1 VSDEGAQSAPA
12 RIGKYEIVD
21 VLGRGG
27 MGVVYRAR
35 DTRIGR
41 NVAIKTLTEG
51 FSGNADMLRRFYQ
64 EAGHTGNLRHPN
76 IVIIYDFGDE
86 DGLPYIV
93 MEYLDGD
100 PLDRLI
106 REKEP
111 LHLSLKLEII
121 EQVCSALAYAH
132 SQEMIHRDVKPAN
145 VIVQHDGLVKLLDFG
160 IARGGEQQI
169 DGGMTRT
176 GTLVGTPAYMA
187 PERLQGVPFDGRSD
201 IFSAGVVL
209 YQLLTGRLPFDA
221 EYPGIL
227 HQILEQD
234 PPPLSSLLS
243 EYPPQLDQILERAL
257 AKKPADRY
265 SSAADMAAD
274 LNSVASRLKSQ
285 RVTELF
291 EGAQTAAA
299 KGDLNEAKQL
309 IRQILRI
316 DSHHVEAKKLSA
328 SVNEILRV
336 QEARRRV
343 DQIVQVAEELL
354 QSRNWDQAQAM
365 CKEGLGLDPEN
376 ATLRRLMD
384 AASAGK
390 LRKEQVRK
398 LLREAEAA
406 RAAGDFESAAK
417 RANAAAEL
425 EPADAKILAICNVL
439 TREAEEQRRRVRLRE
454 LLSAARD
461 QFTAHALDDAT
472 KSLAEAE
479 ALDPSNPEILH
490 LKDEL
495 GEAFGQQIRK
505 RLVDE
510 LSEKALVAVT
520 FDQLQ
525 VVMNEVAEALELFP
539 TEPTLLRLKMQL
551 EPKLKEQGVKRSV
564 AEISEA
570 CRHLSPAEGVARV
583 REALQTLPGN
593 QELQD
598 LEFAISQR
606 LVRQQREQALADHLA
621 RARSLL
627 DDHLFLETVKTLEM
641 AEKEGF
647 SSPELTEL
655 MEVARSA
662 AAERVS
668 QDLVE
673 RSFLEAK
680 RLMAEQNY
688 EAVIR
693 LLPPVLQRVD
703 EPSLR
708 RQLEEASRSQVKLE
722 ERVEGVTAEL
732 NALCALELFD
742 SAMGLIAG
750 EPAGVRR
757 AKNVQALH
765 LLCAERLSGEETR
778 LAAIGSVYARLNTP
792 ECPSAFQQLV
802 STADQVKAVSACGEI
817 EKRLGGRVQANA
829 DDYLKK
835 GVEGAKQALIAED
848 ALGAASYLEACSVW
862 NRWAT
867 PAAQAE
873 LKSVEAEVS
882 AAKKVL
888 RFRKVLKRRA

>member
-1 VSDEGAQSAPA
+1 MSDEQAQSMPA
-12 RIGKYEIVD
+12 RIGKYEVLD

-160 IARGGEQQI
+160 IARGGEHQV

-187 PERLQGVPFDGRSD
+187 PERLQGIPFDGRSD

-221 EYPGIL
+221 EYPAIL

-234 PPPLSSLLS
+234 PPPLSSFLS
-243 EYPPQLDQILERAL
+243 GYPPQLDQILERAL
-257 AKKPADRY
+257 AKKPAERY
-265 SSAADMAAD
+265 ASAADMAAD
-274 LNSVASRLKSQ
+274 LNSIGTRLKSL
-285 RVTELF
+285 RVAELF
-291 EGAQTAAA
+291 EEARAAA
-299 KGDLNEAKQL
+299 EKGDLTEAKLQ

-328 SVNEILRV
+328 SVSEMLRL

-343 DQIVQVAEELL
+343 DQIVQMAEDSI

-365 CKEGLGLDPEN
+365 CKEGLGLDPAN
-376 ATLRRLMD
+376 ATLLRMME
-384 AASAGK
+384 SANSGK

-406 RAAGDFESAAK
+406 RAAGDYESAAK
-417 RANAAAEL
+417 RANAAKEL
-425 EPADAKILAICNVL
+425 EPADSKILAICNVL
-439 TREAEEQRRRVRLRE
+439 AREAEEQRRRARLRE
-454 LLSAARD
+454 LLTAAKD
-461 QFTAHALDDAT
+461 QFAALALDDAT

-479 ALDPSNPEILH
+479 ALDPTNPEILH
-490 LKDEL
+490 LKDEIA
-495 GEAFGQQIRK
+495 EAFGQQIRK
-505 RLVDE
+505 RLVNE
-510 LSEKALVAVT
+510 LSENVLVALT
-520 FDQLQ
+520 FEQLQ
-525 VVMNEVAEALELFP
+525 AVAKELADALELFP
-539 TEPTLLRLKMQL
+539 TEPTLLRLKIQL
-551 EPKLKEQGVKRSV
+551 EPKLKEQVVKRSV
-564 AEISEA
+564 GEVIEA
-570 CRHLSPAEGVARV
+570 CRHLNPTEGVARV
-583 REALQTLPGN
+583 REALQVYPGN
-593 QELQD
+593 QELLD
-598 LEFAISQR
+598 LEFTISQR
-606 LVRQQREQALADHLA
+606 LVRQQREHALGEHLSKA
-621 RARSLL
+621 KALL
-627 DDHLFLETVKTLEM
+627 DDHLYLETVKALEL

-655 MEVARSA
+655 MEMARSA

-680 RLMAEQNY
+680 RLMADQNY

-693 LLPPVLQRVD
+693 LLPSVLQRVE

-708 RQLEEASRSQVKLE
+708 RQLEEASRNQVKLE
-722 ERVEGVTAEL
+722 ERVEVVTSQLNTLFEL
-732 NALCALELFD
+732 GLFD
-742 SAMGLIAG
+742 SAIGLVGG
-750 EPAGVRR
+750 EAAGVRR
-757 AKNVQALH
+757 AKSVQALEQM
-765 LLCAERLSGEETR
+765 CAEKLAGEEAR
-778 LAAIGSVYARLNTP
+778 LAVIGRVYAHLNTP
-792 ECPSAFQQLV
+792 ECPGAFQQLIA
-802 STADQVKAVSACGEI
+802 TASQRKTVEVFVEI
-817 EKRLGGRVQANA
+817 ETRLGSRVQAIAN
-829 DDYLKK
+829 DFVKK
-835 GVEGAKQALIAED
+835 GIEGAKQALGAED
-848 ALGAASYLEACSVW
+848 ALGAETSLEACSGW
-862 NRWAT
+862 SGHASEAT
-867 PAAQAE
+867 QAE
-873 LKSVEAEVS
+873 LKAIESEVS
-882 AAKKVL
+882 AAKKVV